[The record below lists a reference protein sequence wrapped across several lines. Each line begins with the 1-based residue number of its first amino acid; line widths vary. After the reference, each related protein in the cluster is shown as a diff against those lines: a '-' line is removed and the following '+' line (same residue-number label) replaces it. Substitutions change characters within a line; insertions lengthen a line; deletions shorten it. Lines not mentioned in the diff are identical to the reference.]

1 MNLFEYYAL
10 HVLPTSMRSI
20 ASSFR
25 NWKDLMTGNYA
36 EYALL
41 KSDDPFQEC
50 HGWFWATLGVDET
63 LPRDFLDYLQ
73 ELVQE
78 IEDGKVDLIP
88 FDPAS
93 LELSDP

>member
-1 MNLFEYYAL
+1 MNLFEYYL
-10 HVLPTSMRSI
+10 RHVFPTGIQSI
-20 ASSFR
+20 ANSFR

-41 KSDDPFQEC
+41 KSDDPFREC
-50 HGWFWATLGVDET
+50 RDWFWATLGVDET
-63 LPRDFLDYLQ
+63 LPRDFLNYLH
-73 ELVQE
+73 ELIQE

-93 LELSDP
+93 LEPSDP